1 MSSSIILP
9 QDSSEPLY
17 RQVRQAFEDAIA
29 AGQYLDRPLPSSRA
43 LAVELGISRNTINLA
58 FQGMIADGL
67 IVSEERVGYRAN
79 TSMLQPAPSLPTP
92 VDHRSSEVNWSQWLQ
107 PRVHNTLPEIRK
119 DYDWHAY
126 PYPFI
131 YGQVPSSAFPITAW
145 NRALRTSMEYP
156 HVNMSLR
163 DSGSADDPLLIEQL
177 RTTVL
182 PSRGIR
188 AEPEEVLITLGAQ
201 NGLFLCAR
209 SLVQA
214 GDKTV
219 IESPGY
225 PDAAHI
231 LAAAG
236 ADLHAVEVDEEGID
250 VDQIPTDAGLI
261 SVTPSHQFPTNAQL
275 SQSRRRRLLDHARF
289 HNSLII
295 EDDYDSELRYV
306 GRAAPALRASDRDR
320 VIYIGSFSKFLA
332 PGLRIGYVVA
342 APELIE
348 RMRHERRYSVRHPP
362 GQIQRALALL
372 IASGDYQRVL
382 RRYRLSL
389 KDRWSVMN
397 DTLRIIIGSKFQAS
411 TGGTSMWVPLPDGV
425 KADCVVRQ
433 AAKRGVLVE
442 SGTPCFIEG
451 HPDRQRF
458 LRIGYAAIPL
468 ESIVPGLR
476 ELAEVIHA
484 ERQHHRN

>member
-17 RQVRQAFEDAIA
+17 RQVRQALERAIA
-29 AGQYLDRPLPSSRA
+29 SGQYLDMPLPSSRA
-43 LAVELGISRNTINLA
+43 LASELGISRNTINLA
-58 FQGMIADGL
+58 FQEMVAEGL

-79 TSMLQPAPSLPTP
+79 RSMVQPEPSQSAPVEQQPLS
-92 VDHRSSEVNWSQWLQ
+92 VNWAHRLQ
-107 PRVHNTLPEIRK
+107 PRIHSALPEIRK

-131 YGQVPSSAFPITAW
+131 CGQVASWAFPITAW
-145 NRALRTSMEYP
+145 NRALRSAMEYP
-156 HVNMSLR
+156 HVNISLR

-177 RTTVL
+177 RTAVL

-201 NGLFLCAR
+201 NGLFLAAR

-214 GDKTV
+214 DGTTV

-225 PDAAHI
+225 PDVAHI

-236 ADLHAVEVDEEGID
+236 AELQAVEVDEEGID
-250 VDQIPTDAGLI
+250 VDQIPANASLI

-275 SQSRRRRLLDHARF
+275 SQSRRQRLLDHARF
-289 HNSLII
+289 HDSLIL
-295 EDDYDSELRYV
+295 EDDYDSELRYI

-362 GQIQRALALL
+362 GQIQRALALM

-389 KDRWSVMN
+389 KDKWSVMN
-397 DTLRIIIGSKFQAS
+397 EALRMIIGNKFQAP

-425 KADCVVRQ
+425 QADQVVRQ

-442 SGTPCFIEG
+442 SGSPSFVEG
-451 HPDRQRF
+451 HPDKQRF
-458 LRIGYAAIPL
+458 LRIGYAAIPM

-476 ELAEVIHA
+476 ELSKVIHD
-484 ERQHHRN
+484 ERQQSRS